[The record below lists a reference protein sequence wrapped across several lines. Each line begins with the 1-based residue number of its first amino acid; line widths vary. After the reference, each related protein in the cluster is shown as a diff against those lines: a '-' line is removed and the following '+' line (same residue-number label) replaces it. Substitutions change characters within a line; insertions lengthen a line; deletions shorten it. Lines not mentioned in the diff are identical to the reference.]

1 MAYASVEWGTA
12 RMILGIQSISLSCDT
27 VSDLLDD
34 SMVQAGFQKTNTRP
48 MVGARMQAIKSDY

>member
-1 MAYASVEWGTA
+1 
-12 RMILGIQSISLSCDT
+12 MILGIQSISLSCDT
-27 VSDLLDD
+27 INDLLDD